1 MLGSLVFK
9 DWHRTPRSTSM
20 LASITYKAC
29 SGAALNVPTSTCS
42 GTSFFLK
49 RIISL
54 RIVQKN
60 GKFAELRVLK
70 ASPNEVNYKVGLPNS
85 WWTEQGHGW
94 RILLEH
100 EVSNLLV
107 AFSTIES
114 LVIPDFGVF
123 ASLETAFFRCEHTP
137 AFIQLRIIQCQC
149 KGLVRLRRCCYLIHQ
164 EDTASK
170 HDEPPCFWPLL
181 VFKCVEQTAKNYI
194 YQETGCSG
202 CGWGAPGWMW
212 VSKSSETPR
221 RVSSASS
228 VLSNA
233 NTRRIQEFIWHF
245 HQHFPCSLRQS
256 LTHLLCDVGS
266 ISQIF
271 KLCLNP
277 VWNFVRGHLG
287 EFLLQQFGLPWRLG
301 KGDMMWL
308 KVPEAEQNTHQHK
321 AISIARHCGCNSRL
335 QVKVQN
341 FEAVNQKMPMLQLY
355 VIDFEPWRQQWFH
368 KQTLSVE
375 IHKKKTNKPR
385 LFIYIHLSLH
395 LYLPTNL

>member
-271 KLCLNP
+271 NLYLNP
-277 VWNFVRGHLG
+277 GWNFVRGHLR
-287 EFLLQQFGLPWRLG
+287 EFLSTIVWVAVVIGQRRHE
-301 KGDMMWL
+301 
-308 KVPEAEQNTHQHK
+308 VAESARGRTKHT
-321 AISIARHCGCNSRL
+321 AALWAPATSIATHCECKSRL

-368 KQTLSVE
+368 RQTPSVKIDDIFFLE
-375 IHKKKTNKPR
+375 NTTERHINY
-385 LFIYIHLSLH
+385 IYIYIYS
-395 LYLPTNL
+395 